1 MLLAYLA
8 RRRVA
13 TEGEGLAL
21 RVAVTAPFP
30 GSYNIY
36 AGLGVGGTDLRVVLL
51 NSSRSPCILIAAL
64 VLCSGGFV
72 APSLWRINTNGSL
85 CLEVGSG
92 LVPPRKRQTCFP
104 LCRWNLQL
112 HRNLCSDSITR
123 RARLPTAAS
132 LEAVLGAQGA
142 VVHVILD
149 CVSSE
154 GMGRGFTPSHWLLT
168 GLLFPLVGRGK
179 KRQSQ
184 ESVERVD
191 LDDVVTEEG
200 RDGSRKEQGF
210 KQCYKTEQYI
220 FL

>member
-8 RRRVA
+8 RHRVA

-21 RVAVTAPFP
+21 RVAATAPLP
-30 GSYNIY
+30 SSCNIY

-92 LVPPRKRQTCFP
+92 LVPPRKRQTFFP
-104 LCRWNLQL
+104 LCRWNLEL
-112 HRNLCSDSITR
+112 HRNLCSDAVRR

-132 LEAVLGAQGA
+132 LEAVLGAQGT
-142 VVHVILD
+142 VVHVILG

-154 GMGRGFTPSHWLLT
+154 GMGREFTPSHWLLT
-168 GLLFPLVGRGK
+168 GFFFPFSGEREEEAITEV
-179 KRQSQ
+179 SQ
-184 ESVERVD
+184 E
-191 LDDVVTEEG
+191 G
-200 RDGSRKEQGF
+200 RPG
-210 KQCYKTEQYI
+210 
-220 FL
+220 